1 MNNKTDNDASIIA
14 DIRDAGNRI
23 EPGGLLICEDLMEGC
38 RRALAEPDP
47 LPLYK
52 ELWFANEVCVFF
64 ASTNLGKSVLA
75 MQILMGLSEKGY
87 RVMLADFE
95 MSWKQVQIRLTEN
108 GVLHKVEGFFKRARV
123 NPQAYNFDTFEED
136 VFEAFKE
143 NIIKE
148 QIQVLAVDNLSKICN
163 DSEKPYAAGRFMQK
177 LWTLRDELKISI
189 LVIAHTPKKFDFS
202 PLTINDL
209 AGSARISQFCDSAF
223 ALGKSTQG
231 VDMRYLIQLKTR
243 SSAFIYPASNV
254 LSLRLTKEGGWLHF
268 EEGGTCRETDHLNR
282 MDEDYQDNLRQQCKT
297 LKENGKSY
305 RQIAEELNIS
315 HSKVQRLLKD

>member
-1 MNNKTDNDASIIA
+1 MNNKTNNDTAIIKA
-14 DIRDAGNRI
+14 IRDADNRTA
-23 EPGGLLICEDLMEGC
+23 PGGLLICEDLMEGC
-38 RRALAEPDP
+38 RKALAEPDP

-52 ELWFANEVCVFF
+52 ELWFTNEVCVFF

-108 GVLHKVEGFFKRARV
+108 GVLHEVEGCFKRVHV

-143 NIIKE
+143 IVIKE
-148 QIQVLAVDNLSKICN
+148 RIQVLAVDNLSKICN

-231 VDMRYLIQLKTR
+231 VDMRYLIQLKSR
-243 SSAFIYPASNV
+243 SGAFIYPASNV

-268 EEGGTCRETDHLNR
+268 EEEGTCRETDHINR
-282 MDEDYQDNLRQQCKT
+282 MDEDYQDNLRQQCQE
-297 LKENGKSY
+297 LSDGGKSY
-305 RQIAEELNIS
+305 REIAKELGINIT
-315 HSKVQRLLKD
+315 KVYRLLKK

>member
-1 MNNKTDNDASIIA
+1 MNNKTNNDTAIIKA
-14 DIRDAGNRI
+14 IRDADNRTA
-23 EPGGLLICEDLMEGC
+23 PGGLLICEDLMEGC
-38 RRALAEPDP
+38 RKALAEPDP

-52 ELWFANEVCVFF
+52 ELWFTNEVCVFF

-75 MQILMGLSEKGY
+75 MQILMGLSEEGY

-108 GVLHKVEGFFKRARV
+108 GVLHEVEGCFKRVHV

-143 NIIKE
+143 IVIKE

-163 DSEKPYAAGRFMQK
+163 ESEKPYAAGRFMQK

-231 VDMRYLIQLKTR
+231 VDMRYLIQLKSR
-243 SSAFIYPASNV
+243 SGAFIYPASNV

-268 EEGGTCRETDHLNR
+268 EEEGTCRETDHINR

-297 LKENGKSY
+297 LKESGKSY

>member
-52 ELWFANEVCVFF
+52 ELWFANEVCIFF
-64 ASTNLGKSVLA
+64 ASTNLGKTVLA
-75 MQILMGLSEKGY
+75 MQILMKLSKDGY
-87 RVMLADFE
+87 RVLLADFE
-95 MSWKQVQIRLTEN
+95 MSWKQVQMRLTEN
-108 GVLHKVEGFFKRARV
+108 GVLHDVEGCFMRAHV
-123 NPQAYNFDTFEED
+123 NPRAYNFETFEDD
-136 VFEAFKE
+136 VFDEFKKL
-143 NIIKE
+143 IIEKRI
-148 QIQVLAVDNLSKICN
+148 QILVVDNLSKICN

-189 LVIAHTPKKFDFS
+189 LVIAHTPKKFDFT

-209 AGSARISQFCDSAF
+209 AGSARISNFCDSAF
-223 ALGKSTQG
+223 ALGKSSQG
-231 VDMRYLIQLKTR
+231 TDMRYLIQLKTR

-268 EEGGTCRETDHLNR
+268 EEEGTCRETDHINR
-282 MDEDYQDNLRQQCKT
+282 MDEDYQDNLRQQCQE
-297 LKENGKSY
+297 LSDGGKSY
-305 RQIAEELNIS
+305 REIAKELGINPT
-315 HSKVQRLLKD
+315 KVYRLLKK

>member
-1 MNNKTDNDASIIA
+1 MNNKTNNDAAIIEA
-14 DIRDAGNRI
+14 IHDAGNRTV
-23 EPGGLLICEDLMEGC
+23 PGGLLICEDLMEGC
-38 RRALAEPDP
+38 RKALAEPDP

-52 ELWFANEVCVFF
+52 ELWFTNEVCVFF

-108 GVLHKVEGFFKRARV
+108 GVLH
-123 NPQAYNFDTFEED
+123 
-136 VFEAFKE
+136 
-143 NIIKE
+143 
-148 QIQVLAVDNLSKICN
+148 LSKICS

-231 VDMRYLIQLKTR
+231 VDMRYLIQLKSR
-243 SSAFIYPASNV
+243 SGAFIYPASKV

-268 EEGGTCRETDHLNR
+268 EEEGTCRETDHINR
-282 MDEDYQDNLRQQCKT
+282 MDEDYQDNLRQQCQE
-297 LKENGKSY
+297 LSDGGKSY
-305 RQIAEELNIS
+305 REIAKELGINLT
-315 HSKVQRLLKD
+315 KVYRLLKK

>member
-1 MNNKTDNDASIIA
+1 MNNKTNNDAAIIEA
-14 DIRDAGNRI
+14 IHDAGNRTV
-23 EPGGLLICEDLMEGC
+23 PGGLLICEDLMEGC
-38 RRALAEPDP
+38 RKALAEPDP

-52 ELWFANEVCVFF
+52 ELWFTNEVCVFF
-64 ASTNLGKSVLA
+64 ASTNLGKSVL
-75 MQILMGLSEKGY
+75 

-108 GVLHKVEGFFKRARV
+108 GVLHEVEGCFKRVHV

-136 VFEAFKE
+136 VFEAFRE
-143 NIIKE
+143 IAIKE
-148 QIQVLAVDNLSKICN
+148 RIQVLAVDNLSKICS

-231 VDMRYLIQLKTR
+231 VDMRYLIQLKSR
-243 SSAFIYPASNV
+243 SGAFIYPASNV

-268 EEGGTCRETDHLNR
+268 EEEGTCRETDHINR
-282 MDEDYQDNLRQQCKT
+282 MDEDYQDNLRQQCQE
-297 LKENGKSY
+297 LSDGGKSY
-305 RQIAEELNIS
+305 REIAKELGINLT
-315 HSKVQRLLKD
+315 KVYRLLKK